1 MAGLEHFQ
9 LWQHAGIADRDR
21 HGFEMRGRIDEDMR
35 AHIHAAHIE
44 AADVGLE
51 RDDMADAFGRW
62 LDGRARPGFLRVVL
76 TRHEARARPSGEVDE
91 DVAAASPDPVHD
103 LFVEG
108 RIHAGPR
115 GLGIAHVD
123 VNDCRARL
131 GRIDGGLRDLL
142 GGHRHRRVA
151 AGGVRRAGHR
161 A

>member
-1 MAGLEHFQ
+1 G
-9 LWQHAGIADRDR
+9 
-21 HGFEMRGRIDEDMR
+21 

-44 AADVGLE
+44 TADVGLE

-62 LDGRARPGFLRVVL
+62 LDGRARPGFLRVVVAW
-76 TRHEARARPSGEVDE
+76 HEARPRPGGEVDE

-115 GLGIAHVD
+115 GLGAALVG
-123 VNDCRARL
+123 VTVAGARL
-131 GRIDGGLRDLL
+131 GRIDGGLRDLP
-142 GGHRHRRVA
+142 GRPRPRGVA
-151 AGGVRRAGHR
+151 AGGVRRTRNR